1 MVAGA
6 AIMVAPASAETIDPS
21 ADGAPTPDSAITI
34 VQTPSEVDVGCVPAP
49 LGLDRRV
56 SNDDMS
62 FQLTVIAAAPPCT
75 PIEAKAVVYA
85 MPGNGEQWPQ
95 TLVEVVPFTIS
106 TAGTTEITFAKAC
119 DPVQFDVLTG
129 ATPAVISPLG
139 EFHGPLLFPFD
150 VSTSLQFFGN
160 PDCIATTTTVPGGPS
175 TTTPEVDSSTTV
187 PESGSAS
194 TTVPEVAGVT
204 TVPISAPPAASA
216 ALVAP
221 GTQVLGSTQ
230 QPRELALTGSSAT
243 TGVLL
248 GGAMAAAGAGILL
261 AGRRRLTAEVTPDA

>member
-1 MVAGA
+1 MIAAVAA
-6 AIMVAPASAETIDPS
+6 MVAPASAEPIDPTV
-21 ADGAPTPDSAITI
+21 DGAPTAESAITI
-34 VQTPSEVDVGCVPAP
+34 VQTPAESDGPCAPAP
-49 LGLDRRV
+49 LGLDRKV
-56 SNDDMS
+56 TNDDMS
-62 FQLTVIAAAPPCT
+62 FSVTVIADQAPCT

-160 PDCIATTTTVPGGPS
+160 PDCVAPTTTVPT
-175 TTTPEVDSSTTV
+175 TTTPEVGGSTTV
-187 PESGSAS
+187 PESTSTTAPEIAGI
-194 TTVPEVAGVT
+194 TTVPTSGAPG
-204 TVPISAPPAASA
+204 SAAAPAA
-216 ALVAP
+216 
-221 GTQVLGSTQ
+221 QVLGSTQ
-230 QPRELALTGSSAT
+230 QPQQLALTGSST
-243 TGVLL
+243 TIGALL
-248 GGAMAAAGAGILL
+248 GGAMIAAGAGIVLL
-261 AGRRRLTAEVTPDA
+261 GRRRATAGA